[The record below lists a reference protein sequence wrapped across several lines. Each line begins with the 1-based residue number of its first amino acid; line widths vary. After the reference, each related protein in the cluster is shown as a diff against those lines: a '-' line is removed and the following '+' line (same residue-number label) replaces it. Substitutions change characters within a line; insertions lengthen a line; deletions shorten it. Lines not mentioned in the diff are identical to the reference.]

1 MKNTNAQTDK
11 KTKIKIAIVV
21 TTLVTGLF
29 AIIGNNSIVQA
40 AELIKAEPIKQ
51 INLYQEAK
59 VSLALSFTSLTIS
72 QTFNEVAVK
81 SAKVN
86 QQNSAD
92 TNSPITLTEINLVTE

>member
-72 QTFNEVAVK
+72 QGDRGIGISRV
-81 SAKVN
+81 
-86 QQNSAD
+86 
-92 TNSPITLTEINLVTE
+92 LLINLCTFHCYLIECLTDS